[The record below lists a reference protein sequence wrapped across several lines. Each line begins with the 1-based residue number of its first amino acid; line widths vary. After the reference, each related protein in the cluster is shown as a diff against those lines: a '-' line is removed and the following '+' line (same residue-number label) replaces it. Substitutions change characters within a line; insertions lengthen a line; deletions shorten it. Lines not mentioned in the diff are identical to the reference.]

1 LILASA
7 IEKQL
12 RRRVAPGKPDACI
25 ILLTMRR
32 LVYSVAASLDGF
44 IAGPK
49 GEHDWIARDSGI
61 DFAALYRRFDT
72 LVMGRRTY
80 DVARTNPGLLAG
92 MGMKIV
98 VVSTTLDSAEHGGA
112 IVVNHTDAVAAL
124 KAEPGKDIWLFGG
137 SVLFRSLLDFGLVDE
152 LSVSVFPVMLGAGIP
167 LLPKGSRL
175 RLKLNESKA
184 LPSGV
189 LLLNYSVT
197 RPE

>member
-1 LILASA
+1 
-7 IEKQL
+7 
-12 RRRVAPGKPDACI
+12 
-25 ILLTMRR
+25 MRR
-32 LVYSVAASLDGF
+32 LVYSVATSLDGF

-98 VVSTTLDSAEHGGA
+98 VVSTTLDSAQHAGA
-112 IVVNHTDAVAAL
+112 LVVNHSNAVAAL

-137 SVLFRSLLDFGLVDE
+137 
-152 LSVSVFPVMLGAGIP
+152 SVSVFPVMLGAGIP
-167 LLPKGSRL
+167 LLPKGSRVH
-175 RLKLNESKA
+175 LKLNESKA

-189 LLLNYSVT
+189 LMLSYSVA
-197 RPE
+197 